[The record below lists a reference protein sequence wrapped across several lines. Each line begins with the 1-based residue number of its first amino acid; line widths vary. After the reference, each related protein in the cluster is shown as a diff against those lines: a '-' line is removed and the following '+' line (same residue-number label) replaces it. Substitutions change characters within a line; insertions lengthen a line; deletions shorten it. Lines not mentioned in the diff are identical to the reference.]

1 MQDRH
6 TVDLLDTR
14 TMKRH
19 IGSKRSR
26 FDVCLSAAMHKSW
39 DCFWK
44 VGDATTIK
52 MMVSLKMID
61 DEDPPTVCDPV
72 EDDTNFG
79 DVDMDEPGNKKA
91 PANTVFGGPVE
102 GSRRERR
109 YLTMDE
115 MSATADASSSSE
127 ASFVVDSVG
136 DMPTT
141 FKSAKQS
148 SDVAQ

>member
-1 MQDRH
+1 MKNVFDSGRRDYDQD
-6 TVDLLDTR
+6 D
-14 TMKRH
+14 
-19 IGSKRSR
+19 G
-26 FDVCLSAAMHKSW
+26 F
-39 DCFWK
+39 
-44 VGDATTIK
+44 IK
-52 MMVSLKMID
+52 DIDYLD